1 MEASRPQDSASS
13 AHWGQSAAGAASPG
27 GTIRAPHSSRANSRF
42 ITLPHL
48 QIWYHKNRRFSGE
61 KVWRMG
67 GTAGKNWGGGPC
79 RRSGGRSRRG
89 RSGKKS
95 GEPAV
100 RGSPLWQQS
109 LDYLA
114 LWDLEWLGATYW
126 PFSFLT
132 SLPSLTSS
140 LGV

>member
-1 MEASRPQDSASS
+1 
-13 AHWGQSAAGAASPG
+13 
-27 GTIRAPHSSRANSRF
+27 
-42 ITLPHL
+42 
-48 QIWYHKNRRFSGE
+48 
-61 KVWRMG
+61 MG
-67 GTAGKNWGGGPC
+67 GAAGKNWGGGPFHLV
-79 RRSGGRSRRG
+79 RG
-89 RSGKKS
+89 TEPAGEKRQKS

>member
-1 MEASRPQDSASS
+1 MADGGRRRKKLGRRAL
-13 AHWGQSAAGAASPG
+13 SPV
-27 GTIRAPHSSRANSRF
+27 
-42 ITLPHL
+42 
-48 QIWYHKNRRFSGE
+48 RRTEPAGE
-61 KVWRMG
+61 KRQ
-67 GTAGKNWGGGPC
+67 
-79 RRSGGRSRRG
+79 
-89 RSGKKS
+89 KS

-140 LGV
+140 LGL